1 MKKTIRLS
9 ESSLHKIISES
20 VRGLLNEVDWST
32 YPSSV
37 DFRDKDAW
45 WKTQVDNDFPG
56 HKVDQSNSWKE
67 TYSDLSLQKKKD
79 DREAARQAKIDARN
93 QRKTER
99 EAEKQEKQA
108 KRLKDRQLFLKTVDY
123 VMTGEDNLMSF
134 DQRYASASEDVPE
147 GWYDGVER
155 IPIVVRGIDKPIWF
169 RPDSIAEASDS
180 PSNPEYCLGW
190 GGEANGLESLGVD
203 PYIVIKWSVIIDP
216 NRKQISFKVD
226 ETDCPI
232 LSRTTEK
239 VATNYLNRVIRKK
252 YAEVTAK
259 MQKYGTFQES
269 RLRNIVRESLR
280 RVVNEAR
287 VDNAHDN
294 LRAVDDEIKFQKM
307 TPNKERPSFEDAL
320 AQLMV
325 DNNLTMDDIA
335 QYDAIYNYIN
345 PQFLEQEIENYKRF
359 LAQDAED
366 DKRDEYRAW
375 AEDQMA
381 DMGFDEESLA

>member
-1 MKKTIRLS
+1 MKKTIRLT
-9 ESSLHKIISES
+9 ESRLHKIISES

-45 WKTQVDNDFPG
+45 WKTQVDKDFPG

-93 QRKTER
+93 QRKSER
-99 EAEKQEKQA
+99 EAAKQERQA

-123 VMTGEDNLMSF
+123 VMTGEDNLMTF

-169 RPDSIAEASDS
+169 KPDSIAEASGS
-180 PSNPEYCLGW
+180 PSNPDYCLGW
-190 GGEANGLESLGVD
+190 GGEAKGLENLGVD

-232 LSRTTEK
+232 LSRTTER

-252 YAEVTAK
+252 YAEVIAK

-269 RLRNIVRESLR
+269 KVRRIVRESLR
-280 RVVNEAR
+280 KVVNEAR
-287 VDNAHDN
+287 VDNPSNNLEAVEAELSKGNFSISNGKFEAELAAFLCDN
-294 LRAVDDEIKFQKM
+294 GLDTNVLLQYPHIYQAVDKQILSNEI
-307 TPNKERPSFEDAL
+307 NK
-320 AQLMV
+320 
-325 DNNLTMDDIA
+325 
-335 QYDAIYNYIN
+335 YNK
-345 PQFLEQEIENYKRF
+345 FLEQEKAYDRNQE
-359 LAQDAED
+359 AQ
-366 DKRDEYRAW
+366 AW

-381 DMGFDEESLA
+381 DMGFDEDSLA